1 MQQADT
7 GNSVWGWMKRKA
19 FNWVLRKQAKPLW
32 ERPNLAA
39 AEVQRV
45 VDHLCA
51 RLPARDAMP
60 GRPEYIPQHCEGE
73 WFEPVG
79 VVPQRVLLYLHGGAW
94 ITRAPRLYRGF
105 ARRLAQQLEARV
117 FLPDYRLAPDF
128 RFPVGS
134 DDCLAA
140 YKHVLAQGI
149 SPAQFM
155 IAGDSAGGNL
165 TLTTLLRARDEGL
178 TLPACAF
185 TFSAATDLG
194 FTGDSVR
201 MNALKDVMF
210 MPRAGHLVQSLYLT
224 EPGQVTHPWAS
235 PLHGELH
242 GLPPLLMQ
250 VSDSELLLDDSRRFV
265 DKVRAAGGRAE
276 ISIWHDL
283 PHVFQVA
290 KFLNESQAALNQ
302 VEAFVRHITASAA
315 RKQATA

>member
-19 FNWVLRKQAKPLW
+19 FNWMLRKQARPMW
-32 ERPNLAA
+32 ERPHLTAA
-39 AEVQRV
+39 DMQHMM
-45 VDHLCA
+45 DQLSA

-73 WFEPVG
+73 WFEPLG
-79 VVPQRVLLYLHGGAW
+79 VAPKRVLLYLHGGAW

-140 YKHVLAQGI
+140 YKHVLAQGVEP
-149 SPAQFM
+149 SQFM

-178 TLPACAF
+178 PLPACAF
-185 TFSAATDLG
+185 TFSAATDLA

-210 MPRAGHLVQSLYLT
+210 MPQAASFVQSQYLSD
-224 EPGQVTHPWAS
+224 PAQVNNPWVS
-235 PLHGELH
+235 PLHGDLR

-250 VSDSELLLDDSRRFV
+250 VSDTELLLDDSRRFV
-265 DKVRAAGGRAE
+265 EKVRAAGGRAE

-302 VEAFVRHITASAA
+302 VEAFVRHITTT
-315 RKQATA
+315 KPKETTT

>member
-1 MQQADT
+1 MQQPDT
-7 GNSVWGWMKRKA
+7 GNSVWGWMKRKS
-19 FNWVLRKQAKPLW
+19 FNWMLRKQARPMWL
-32 ERPNLAA
+32 RPNLTAA
-39 AEVQRV
+39 DMQHF
-45 VDHLCA
+45 VDQLGA

-79 VVPQRVLLYLHGGAW
+79 IAPKRVLLYLHGGAW
-94 ITRAPRLYRGF
+94 ITRAPRVYRGF

-117 FLPDYRLAPDF
+117 FLPDYRLAPEF

-140 YKHVLAQGI
+140 YKHVLAQGV
-149 SPAQFM
+149 SPSQFL
-155 IAGDSAGGNL
+155 IGGDSAGGNL
-165 TLTTLLRARDEGL
+165 TLVTLLRARDEGL
-178 TLPACAF
+178 PLPACAF
-185 TFSAATDLG
+185 TFSAATDLA

-210 MPRAGHLVQSLYLT
+210 MPQAAAFVQSQYLNDPA
-224 EPGQVTHPWAS
+224 EVNNPWAS
-235 PLHGELH
+235 PLYGDLK

-250 VSDSELLLDDSRRFV
+250 VSDTELLLDDSRRFV

-276 ISIWHDL
+276 LSIWPDL

-290 KFLNESQAALNQ
+290 RFLNESQAGLNQ
-302 VEAFVRHITASAA
+302 VEAFVRHITTSNS
-315 RKQATA
+315 KETTT

>member
-1 MQQADT
+1 MQQPDT

-19 FNWVLRKQAKPLW
+19 FNWMLRKKARTMWLRQDLT
-32 ERPNLAA
+32 A
-39 AEVQRV
+39 AEMQHF
-45 VDHLCA
+45 VDELSA

-60 GRPEYIPQHCEGE
+60 GRPEYVPQHCEGE

-79 VVPQRVLLYLHGGAW
+79 VAPQRVLLYLHGGAW

-117 FLPDYRLAPDF
+117 FLPDYRLAPEF
-128 RFPVGS
+128 RFPIGS

-140 YKHVLAQGI
+140 YKHVLAQGV
-149 SPAQFM
+149 SPSQFM

-165 TLTTLLRARDEGL
+165 ALVTLLRAREEN
-178 TLPACAF
+178 LPLPVCAF
-185 TFSAATDLG
+185 TFSAATDLL

-210 MPRAGHLVQSLYLT
+210 MPQAAPFIQSQYLADPAQAS
-224 EPGQVTHPWAS
+224 EPWAS
-235 PLHGELH
+235 PLYGDLQ

-250 VSDSELLLDDSRRFV
+250 VSDTELLLDDSRRFV
-265 DKVRAAGGRAE
+265 EKMRAAGGQAE
-276 ISIWHDL
+276 VSVWNDL

-302 VEAFVRHITASAA
+302 VEAFVRHTTSISKT
-315 RKQATA
+315 KETT

>member
-19 FNWVLRKQAKPLW
+19 FNWMLRKQARAIW
-32 ERPNLAA
+32 ERPDLTAANL
-39 AEVQRV
+39 QHL
-45 VDHLCA
+45 VDQLSA

-60 GRPEYIPQHCEGE
+60 GRPEYVPEHCEGE

-79 VVPQRVLLYLHGGAW
+79 IAPKRVLLYLHGGAW
-94 ITRAPRLYRGF
+94 VTRAPRLYRGL

-128 RFPVGS
+128 RFPIGS

-140 YKHVLAQGI
+140 YKHVLAQGF

-165 TLTTLLRARDEGL
+165 ALTTLLRARDEGL
-178 TLPACAF
+178 PLPVCAF
-185 TFSAATDLG
+185 TFSAATDLA

-210 MPRAGHLVQSLYLT
+210 APKAAHLVQSLYLT
-224 EPGQVTHPWAS
+224 DHAQVHNPWVS
-235 PLHGELH
+235 PLFGDLH

-250 VSDSELLLDDSRRFV
+250 ASDSELLLDDSRRFV
-265 DKVRAAGGRAE
+265 EKVRAAGGRAE

-290 KFLNESQAALNQ
+290 RFLNESQAALNQ
-302 VEAFVRHITASAA
+302 VEAFVRHITGTGPNEV
-315 RKQATA
+315 KN